1 MTGREAV
8 RDLGDIDALEDLIA
22 STSRDRRFGAS

>member
-1 MTGREAV
+1 MSAREDV

-22 STSRDRRFGAS
+22 STPRNRRSGAS